1 MTGISAV
8 LNLQALHQ
16 PTDAVLLAAAV
27 QQDHSAFATLV
38 SRYYDLVHRVVWRTT
53 NGHAD
58 AADIAQE
65 AFLRLWKNPAQVRE
79 AKALKGWLMRVA
91 SNLAMDRYRHRPLQ
105 DIDDAGEVAD
115 SRPNAEQV
123 LTRQWASTTVDLAIG
138 QLPERQRLA
147 LSLVHFEQMSNGE
160 AAAIMEISVDAV
172 ESLLA
177 RARRSLKEL
186 LAAEKD
192 NLLASLNHEES

>member
-1 MTGISAV
+1 MTGTSAT
-8 LNLQALHQ
+8 LRLQTLHQ
-16 PTDAVLLAAAV
+16 PTDAVLLAAAAN
-27 QQDHSAFATLV
+27 QDHSAFATLV
-38 SRYYDLVHRVVWRTT
+38 TRYYEIVHRVVWRTT

-91 SNLAMDRYRHRPLQ
+91 SNLAMDRFRKLPLL
-105 DIDDAGEVAD
+105 DIDDAGEIAD
-115 SRPNAEQV
+115 ARPNAEQ
-123 LTRQWASTTVDLAIG
+123 TMTKAWAATIVDKAVA

-147 LSLVHFEQMSNGE
+147 MSLVHFEQVGNAE
-160 AAAIMEISVDAV
+160 AAAIMELSVDAL

-177 RARRSLKEL
+177 RARRSLKLL
-186 LAAEKD
+186 LAADKD
-192 NLLASLNHEES
+192 SLLAELNDMES

>member
-1 MTGISAV
+1 MTGISAA

-16 PTDAVLLAAAV
+16 PTDAVLLAAAAR
-27 QQDHSAFATLV
+27 QDHSAFSTLV
-38 SRYYDLVHRVVWRTT
+38 GRYYDLVHRVVWRTT

-65 AFLRLWKNPAQVRE
+65 AFLRLWKNPSQVRE

-91 SNLAMDRYRHRPLQ
+91 SNLAMDRFRHRPLQ
-105 DIDDAGEVAD
+105 DIDDAGGVAD
-115 SRPNAEQV
+115 TRPNAEQV
-123 LTRQWASTTVDLAIG
+123 LNRKWAASTVDQAIG

-160 AAAIMEISVDAV
+160 AAAIMEISVDAL

-177 RARRSLKEL
+177 RARRTLKEL

>member
-8 LNLQALHQ
+8 LNLEALHQ
-16 PTDAVLLAAAV
+16 PTDAVLLAAAAR
-27 QQDHSAFATLV
+27 QDHSAFSTLV

-91 SNLAMDRYRHRPLQ
+91 SNLAMDRFRKTPLQ
-105 DIDDAGEVAD
+105 DIDDAGEVVD
-115 SRPNAEQV
+115 TRPNAEQA
-123 LTRQWASTTVDLAIG
+123 LNRKWAASTVDQAIG